1 MSDHYSLAHAPIAL
15 SNWAKNMARVLSKR
29 YYAKGATTYP
39 VFVYRGMSGITSAT
53 ALLIAIS
60 QLPKAKQ
67 FSYGVMYCRKYTEN
81 TNGNRQCETH
91 FHDHGDAS
99 RANSEMIFVDDFVCS
114 GESFLECARLYS
126 IRYNRN
132 FVVTTDTVLC
142 LTGSYGGLRNYNVT
156 AEYTYLQSLGN
167 LLGVATVEGFNRY
180 LSRVKRLK
188 WTKASSVVAMRKK
201 HGSYFAR
208 KKKNTVDNVA

>member
-1 MSDHYSLAHAPIAL
+1 
-15 SNWAKNMARVLSKR
+15 
-29 YYAKGATTYP
+29 
-39 VFVYRGMSGITSAT
+39 
-53 ALLIAIS
+53 
-60 QLPKAKQ
+60 
-67 FSYGVMYCRKYTEN
+67 
-81 TNGNRQCETH
+81 
-91 FHDHGDAS
+91 
-99 RANSEMIFVDDFVCS
+99 MIFVDDFVCS

-132 FVVTTDTVLC
+132 FVVTADTVLC
-142 LTGSYGGLRNYNVT
+142 LTGSYGSLRNYNVL

-208 KKKNTVDNVA
+208 KKKKT